1 MRIEGIKRKISSV
14 AIGALVVIGAAT
26 GASGQPS
33 GWVSTVDKSGD
44 HTGAHKP
51 AQQKQPARQK
61 PAAAAEAAPATEDV
75 ADKRAAER
83 PQFEKSAVE
92 KPAIDKPTSGQAA
105 DERPA
110 QEQPASTPQP
120 ATGDQG
126 QTLQADWIKAQIDEI
141 VARRDLEEAARG
153 QAVEL
158 YRSALSQLE
167 AARRFNSSAAE
178 FQEALQTSPQKTAEF
193 RQQLEILQRSAGGDT
208 IAGPS
213 HEKMPASLVETEQ
226 RLDAV
231 RAEMAALAHEK
242 SQLDASSSAMSSR
255 PETARAEQANEKQG
269 LDSMAG
275 GMATARAG
283 DPPVVAEAR
292 RVAASADH
300 LARSAK
306 LTMLQQELIS
316 LPARQA
322 LATVKRDLAGA
333 RLSLLEATVE
343 SLRAHLDDL
352 RKRDAAKSREQSER
366 AAEQVALRH
375 PLLERYSDQT
385 KSLQSERAGIEERID
400 ADRSALAALK
410 PETARVA
417 ESLSAADRLREIGAI
432 GDELGDL
439 LRHMRV
445 GLPAESTLR
454 NEIADRERAIVDAR
468 LKRLKLEEE
477 KRTAGTPSASASKL
491 LDRLKSRADAPFAGE
506 PDLPTR
512 LESLT
517 RARLDAVSG
526 LLDTLNRR
534 VDQLVELNVAAEE
547 LLSGSVKLTT
557 LLDERLLWLP
567 SSPSYGLEWIDQIT
581 SSIKWLGR
589 PNAWLRV
596 VKALNESTARH
607 PIRVAGMLALM
618 VVLVLLRRRLK
629 QRLDAI
635 AENVGKLSLD
645 GLQLTPLAFL
655 LSFLLALP
663 WAIPPGLVGWLL
675 LTAPSAR
682 LFVTSIGTGF
692 VGVGVAVL
700 VLRSISTMAGRKG
713 ILVTHFSWHER
724 TSRVVRA
731 NTLWLTFL
739 AVPAVFLLSA
749 IGSNPSQLYREGLG
763 RLVFLVACS
772 GLSFYLFRMLDHRK
786 GVMATM
792 AEDSGRSRSM
802 NVLWRM
808 LATTMPLAIGTLGF
822 TGYYDGGMEML
833 VRFIASLV
841 IVLGGIIVYGVA
853 VRSLLITR
861 QRLEVRRARERREKA
876 KAARSGPEGLE
887 ATGDAVPAKLEVED
901 VDLAVVS
908 EQTRALLRTFVV
920 AGVALGIWLVW
931 RQMASALTMFDDVQL
946 WTQVIATKDGT
957 KVVPVTLSNVLIG
970 SAIAGVTLIAARNLP
985 GLMEIV
991 VLQRLAI
998 DSGTRYALSA
1008 IARYSIITAGLLV
1021 ALQRVGADWSQMQ
1034 WIVAALGVGV
1044 GFGLQEIVANF
1055 VSGLIIL
1062 FERPV
1067 RVGDVVTVGEHSGTI
1082 SRIQIRATSIT
1093 DWDNREIIVPNKA
1106 LLTDKVINW
1115 TLTERVTRL
1124 LLKVGVAYGSDT
1136 ELTQRVM
1143 LETVKANPRVLT
1155 EPNPTVFFLGFGAS
1169 SLDFEVRVF
1178 VAETSHRMPVMH
1190 ELHVAIER
1198 ALRKNGIEIPFPQQ
1212 DLHLRIGELDHAL
1225 SSASIRALR
1234 SKLQGA
1240 G

>member
-1 MRIEGIKRKISSV
+1 MR
-14 AIGALVVIGAAT
+14 
-26 GASGQPS
+26 
-33 GWVSTVDKSGD
+33 
-44 HTGAHKP
+44 
-51 AQQKQPARQK
+51 
-61 PAAAAEAAPATEDV
+61 
-75 ADKRAAER
+75 
-83 PQFEKSAVE
+83 
-92 KPAIDKPTSGQAA
+92 
-105 DERPA
+105 
-110 QEQPASTPQP
+110 
-120 ATGDQG
+120 
-126 QTLQADWIKAQIDEI
+126 
-141 VARRDLEEAARG
+141 
-153 QAVEL
+153 
-158 YRSALSQLE
+158 QLE

-178 FQEALQTSPQKTAEF
+178 FQEALQTAPQKTAEL
-193 RQQLEILQRSAGGDT
+193 RQQLESLQRSAGGD
-208 IAGPS
+208 AGATAS
-213 HEKMPASLVETEQ
+213 HEKMPAGLVETEQ

-231 RAEMAALAHEK
+231 RAEMASLAHEK
-242 SQLDASSSAMSSR
+242 SQLDANTSALASR
-255 PETARAEQANEKQG
+255 PESARSEQASEKQG
-269 LDSMAG
+269 LDAMAG

-283 DPPVVAEAR
+283 EHPVVAEAR
-292 RVAASADH
+292 RVAAVAEH

-316 LPARQA
+316 LPARQGN
-322 LATVKRDLAGA
+322 ATAKRDLAAA
-333 RLSLLEATVE
+333 RLSQLETTVE

-352 RKRDAAKSREQSER
+352 RRRDAAKSREQSDR
-366 AAEQVALRH
+366 AAEQVAKRH
-375 PLLERYSDQT
+375 PLLERYSSQT
-385 KSLQSERAGIEERID
+385 KSLQAERTEIEERID

-410 PETARVA
+410 PETARIA

-432 GDELGDL
+432 GDELGEL
-439 LRHMRV
+439 LRRMRV

-454 NEIADRERAIVDAR
+454 NDIGERERAIIDGR

-477 KRTAGTPSASASKL
+477 RRTAGTPGVAAKQL
-491 LDRLKSRADAPFAGE
+491 LDRLKSRTDAPIAAE

-512 LESLT
+512 LESLAK
-517 RARLDAVSG
+517 ARLDAVSG

-534 VDQLVELNVAAEE
+534 VDQLVELNAAAKE
-547 LLSGSVKLTT
+547 LLTGSVKLKT
-557 LLDERLLWLP
+557 LLNERLLWLP
-567 SSPSYGLEWIDQIT
+567 SSPSYGLEWIEQIT
-581 SSIKWLGR
+581 STIKWLGR

-596 VKALNESTARH
+596 AAALKESTLRH
-607 PIRVAGMLALM
+607 PMRVAGALALM
-618 VVLVLLRRRLK
+618 AVLLILRRRFK
-629 QRLDAI
+629 QRLAAI
-635 AENVGKLSLD
+635 AEKVGRLSLD
-645 GLQLTPLAFL
+645 GLQLTPQAFL
-655 LSFLLALP
+655 YSFLLALP

-692 VGVGVAVL
+692 IGVGIAVL
-700 VLRSISTMAGRKG
+700 VLRSISVMAARAG
-713 ILVTHFSWHER
+713 ILVTHFSWSEK

-739 AVPAVFLLSA
+739 ALPAVFLLQV
-749 IGSNPSQLYREGLG
+749 IGASPSQLYRDGLG
-763 RLVFLVACS
+763 RLVFLFACS
-772 GLSFYLFRMLDHRK
+772 GLSLYLFRMLDHRK
-786 GVMATM
+786 GVVATM
-792 AEDSGRSRSM
+792 GEDNNRARSM
-802 NVLWRM
+802 SLLWQV
-808 LATTMPLAIGTLGF
+808 LATAMPLAIGALGF
-822 TGYYDGGMEML
+822 SGYYDGGMEML
-833 VRFIASLV
+833 LRFVASLV
-841 IVLGGIIVYGVA
+841 IVLAGVIVYGVA
-853 VRSLLITR
+853 VRSLLIAR

-876 KAARSGPEGLE
+876 KAAKSGPEELE
-887 ATGDAVPAKLEVED
+887 ATGDAVPAKLETDD
-901 VDLAVVS
+901 VDLSVVS
-908 EQTRALLRTFVV
+908 EQTRALLRTVVV

-931 RQMASALTMFDDVQL
+931 RQMASALTMLDDVQL
-946 WTQVIATKDGT
+946 WTQVITTKDGT
-957 KVVPVTLSNVLIG
+957 KIVPVTLSNVLVG
-970 SAIAGVTLIAARNLP
+970 AAIAGVTLIAARNLP
-985 GLMEIV
+985 GLMEIAI
-991 VLQRLAI
+991 LQRLSI

-1008 IARYSIITAGLLV
+1008 IARYTIITVGLLV

-1115 TLTERVTRL
+1115 TLSERTTRL

-1143 LETVKANPRVLT
+1143 LETVKANPRVLS

-1198 ALRKNGIEIPFPQQ
+1198 ALRKNNIEIPFPQQ
-1212 DLHLRIGELDHAL
+1212 DLHLRIGELDQAL
-1225 SSASIRALR
+1225 SSSSIRALR
-1234 SKLQGA
+1234 SKVQGA